1 MLSGVPITWT
11 GFTYV
16 DSAPQRTQRWIDVAT
31 ELGGSTAPAMYP
43 QLSPRTVDMRL
54 NWDSS
59 MMFMSM
65 PEGWHKVVA
74 ARGADKQALLENPGW
89 RAAARDEWDR
99 TKLAMF
105 PVNRLEVVRIVEV
118 VGAENERWLGRTVA
132 DVVEERGG
140 HPSDVLADFVL
151 ENDCRPGLVATG
163 MANADVEGVAQT
175 LQNPA
180 VLISSSDSGAHA
192 QMMCSS
198 GDTTL
203 LLTRHVRDRDD
214 FTLENAVYRLT
225 GRQADVFG
233 FHRRGVI
240 APGNVA
246 DINVFALDELTYG
259 GDEFVHDLPN
269 GGVRMRRPTGGYR
282 STLLGGTVVQEA
294 GERTGALPGRVISSR
309 G

>member
-1 MLSGVPITWT
+1 
-11 GFTYV
+11 
-16 DSAPQRTQRWIDVAT
+16 
-31 ELGGSTAPAMYP
+31 
-43 QLSPRTVDMRL
+43 
-54 NWDSS
+54 
-59 MMFMSM
+59 MFMSM

-74 ARGADKQALLENPGW
+74 ARGADKQALLESPEW

-118 VGAENERWLGRTVA
+118 VGDENQRWLGRTLA

-163 MANADVEGVAQT
+163 MANSDIDGVART
-175 LQNPA
+175 MKDPR
-180 VLISSSDSGAHA
+180 VLISSSDAGAHA

-214 FTLENAVYRLT
+214 FTLENAVYQLT
-225 GRQADVFG
+225 GRQAGVFG
-233 FHRRGVI
+233 FHRRGVV
-240 APGNVA
+240 APGNIA
-246 DINVFALDELTYG
+246 DLNVFALDELTYG
-259 GDEFVHDLPN
+259 GDEFVHDLPD

-282 STLLGGTVVQEA
+282 TTLLSGTVVQSE
-294 GERTGALPGRVISSR
+294 GERTGALPGRVISSI